1 MSQHGRRLTAGVNL
15 ELIVQF
21 APAARAPP
29 TGQLCVC
36 ENSLALAPARFT
48 ALRFNGALPV
58 LDRLTA
64 RVALGVLRVTAP
76 KSTATGASVA
86 TGAVGVGAVPVP
98 ERPTVWGL
106 PAAVDV
112 TVTAPVDATAA
123 VGAKVTLIVQLAA
136 AASVAAQLCVDVNP
150 LPVVDDRA
158 DAERGV
164 ARVRQR
170 DRLGGARRPTV

>member
-1 MSQHGRRLTAGVNL
+1 M
-15 ELIVQF
+15 
-21 APAARAPP
+21 
-29 TGQLCVC
+29 
-36 ENSLALAPARFT
+36 
-48 ALRFNGALPV
+48 

-86 TGAVGVGAVPVP
+86 TGTIGVGAVPVP

-106 PAAVDV
+106 PAAADV

-123 VGAKVTLIVQLAA
+123 VGVKVTLIVQLAA

-150 LPVVDDRA
+150 LPLAAIEVMPSAALPEFVNVIGLA
-158 DAERGV
+158 LLA
-164 ARVRQR
+164 
-170 DRLGGARRPTV
+170 PTV